1 MYVADYD
8 YYSFGDVGE
17 FAVDAEEIIIHPNYG
32 EDHYASDD
40 ICLLRVPTLSEQ
52 KLGFY
57 LNWDLPLSPI
67 LIFNQAR

>member
-8 YYSFGDVGE
+8 YYSFDDVGE

-32 EDHYASDD
+32 ADNGISND

-52 KLGFY
+52 KPGF
-57 LNWDLPLSPI
+57 
-67 LIFNQAR
+67 

>member
-8 YYSFGDVGE
+8 YYSFDDVGE

-52 KLGFY
+52 KPGF
-57 LNWDLPLSPI
+57 
-67 LIFNQAR
+67 